1 MSNVLLID
9 NRMRSIEKTKLLNL
23 GYKLVEIPTSTNTYF
38 EISSHVDIFACKV
51 NNDLVLEP
59 TVYDVLKDKITNMTN
74 VNIVKGSSVV
84 KGKSP
89 SDVAYNFCIIDNLA
103 IGNFK
108 YIDENLKKIIEKNN
122 LKKVN
127 INQGYSKCSI
137 AVLDKNMVIV
147 EDKSIEK
154 VLKNNGLNV
163 ILLDNN
169 VDIKLYKNFNECSD
183 MKGFIGGC
191 ISKLDNYLFVSGDIL
206 KLGLRDEDRKSINC
220 QIIDFKTLDI
230 ADYGGILQM

>member
-84 KGKSP
+84 KGKYP
-89 SDVAYNFCIIDNLA
+89 SDVAYNFC
-103 IGNFK
+103 
-108 YIDENLKKIIEKNN
+108 

-147 EDKSIEK
+147 QDKSIEK